1 MALKIRNILHLGW
14 KVFVVEMKEKTF
26 LGQPRGLSTL
36 FMTEFWERFSYYGMK
51 AILLFYMYYA
61 IKEGGLGFDQV
72 TASSIMA
79 IYGSLVYLAGVI
91 GGFVADRVLGS
102 RRTVFWGGVFIM
114 FGHIALALPIMAPG
128 LFLSIGLIVIGT
140 GLLKPNISE
149 MVGTLYSE
157 NDVRRD
163 TGFSIFVL
171 GINLGSLLAPAI
183 VGTVG
188 QKVNF
193 HAGFSIAAIGM
204 FFGLIQYY
212 FGGKKYL
219 SESSMHPTDPIT
231 PEERPKV
238 IRNVVLWVIL
248 AVVVFGGLAVVGQ
261 LHIGNV
267 VNVFTVLGVALPI
280 GYFVLML
287 SSKKTTKVERSRI
300 WAYVPLFFASVLF
313 WAIEE
318 QGSVVLALFAANQTK
333 LHIFGIN
340 LLPSW
345 FQMLNPF
352 FIIIYTPIF
361 AIMWTKL
368 GKRQPSTP
376 AKFATGL
383 IFAGLSYILMI
394 LPTSMNGPKGLAN
407 PLWLVL
413 SWAIVIIAEMLISPI
428 GLSATT
434 KLAPKA
440 FQSQMMSMWFL
451 GDAMAQAINA
461 QVVKLY
467 SANTAG
473 MYFGV
478 SGAVV
483 VVFGILLFLL
493 VPKIRDLMQG
503 IK

>member
-1 MALKIRNILHLGW
+1 MEGI
-14 KVFVVEMKEKTF
+14 FVEKKEKTF

-61 IKEGGLGFDQV
+61 VEKGGLGFDQV
-72 TASSIMA
+72 TAASIMA

-91 GGFVADRVLGS
+91 GGFVADRLLGS
-102 RRTVFWGGVFIM
+102 RRTVFVGGVLIM
-114 FGHIALALPIMAPG
+114 FGHIALALPFGATT
-128 LFLSIGLIVIGT
+128 LYLSIALIVVGT

-149 MVGTLYSE
+149 MVGTLYSPE
-157 NDVRRD
+157 DVRRD

-193 HAGFSIAAIGM
+193 HLGFSIAAIGM

-219 SESSMHPTDPIT
+219 SDTSMHPTDPIT

-238 IRNVVLWVIL
+238 IRNVVLVIV
-248 AVVVFGGLAVVGQ
+248 AAIIVFGGLGVMGR
-261 LHIGNV
+261 LNIGMI
-267 VNVFTVLGVALPI
+267 VNVFSIVGVALPI
-280 GYFVLML
+280 VYFVMML

-300 WAYVPLFFASVLF
+300 WAYIPLFFASVLF
-313 WAIEE
+313 WSIEE
-318 QGSVVLALFAANQTK
+318 QGSVVLALFAANQTQ
-333 LHIFGIN
+333 LHFSWIN
-340 LLPSW
+340 ILPSW

-361 AIMWTKL
+361 AILWTKL

-376 AKFATGL
+376 AKFALGL
-383 IFAGLSYILMI
+383 VFAGISYIVLI
-394 LPTSMNGPKGLAN
+394 LPTTMNGPSKLSS
-407 PLWLVL
+407 PMWLVL

-467 SANTAG
+467 STHSAA

-478 SGAVV
+478 YGAIVLAV
-483 VVFGILLFLL
+483 GVLLFVG
-493 VPKIRDLMQG
+493 VPKIRNLMQG

>member
-1 MALKIRNILHLGW
+1 MEGI
-14 KVFVVEMKEKTF
+14 FVEKKEKTF

-61 IKEGGLGFDQV
+61 VEKGGLGFNQV
-72 TASSIMA
+72 TAASIMA

-91 GGFVADRVLGS
+91 GGFIADRLLGS
-102 RRTVFWGGVFIM
+102 RRTVFMGGVLIM
-114 FGHIALALPIMAPG
+114 FGHIALALPFGASA
-128 LFLSIGLIVIGT
+128 LYVSIVLIVLGT

-149 MVGTLYSE
+149 MVGTLYSPE
-157 NDVRRD
+157 DVRRD

-193 HAGFSIAAIGM
+193 HLGFSIAAIGM
-204 FFGLIQYY
+204 FFGLLQYY
-212 FGGKKYL
+212 FGGRKYL
-219 SESSMHPTDPIT
+219 SESSLHPTDPIT

-238 IRNVVLWVIL
+238 IRNIVLIV
-248 AVVVFGGLAVVGQ
+248 AAFVVVFGGLAIAGS
-261 LHIGNV
+261 LNIGMI
-267 VNVFTVLGVALPI
+267 VNVFSAIGVALPI
-280 GYFVLML
+280 FYFILML

-300 WAYVPLFFASVLF
+300 WAYIPLFFASVLF
-313 WAIEE
+313 WSIEE
-318 QGSVVLALFAANQTK
+318 QGSVILALFAANQTQ
-333 LHIFGIN
+333 LNLGWIE

-352 FIIIYTPIF
+352 FIIVYTPIF
-361 AIMWTKL
+361 AIIWTKL

-383 IFAGLSYILMI
+383 IFAGLSYVLMV
-394 LPTSMNGPKGLAN
+394 LPTTLNGQKLSNAM
-407 PLWLVL
+407 WLVL

-467 SANTAG
+467 SVHSAA

-478 SGAVV
+478 YGAIVV
-483 VVFGILLFLL
+483 AFGVILFVG
-493 VPKIRDLMQG
+493 VPRIRNLMQG